1 MQGNASTNSL
11 IFTFGSLLLIC
22 FSVWA
27 TNHQT
32 IPQPFKY
39 SSYFDQENLALQH
52 VLQLPEE
59 SWRPFK
65 DNFYQ
70 VQLDNEEFWQLH
82 KYPILWV
89 KIDIPARIKENK
101 LLLEI
106 VPNTGVDGL
115 LVQNIDDRWQWISA
129 EGRKIDNPKSL
140 PTTYLTFSL
149 DPTTDTKV
157 AYLKLNTSQV
167 YNFSIDVYE
176 PSAWVWETLIR
187 HTFIGMVLGAM
198 LLAFCYNVAIGISA
212 GERLYLIYA
221 AYVASMFFYTIV
233 YQGYLR
239 VYFPDWGGQGIV
251 ARTTVYIVIYCALAF
266 AREFFNLKESGSLLD
281 KITQLT
287 QACIILGL
295 LISLF
300 VNDFYAFVINDT
312 LSIFSICIGFAAG
325 FQALSRGHPLA
336 KLFLFAWSCFL
347 IGSLVWSFVWIGLV
361 KPTAFATN
369 LLLIGT
375 AIEIGLLSLILSYR
389 YSFLKET
396 SESLAQQYKKY
407 LSLSE
412 TDELTGLFNRRGFL
426 KAVEKEINKTTHELV
441 WLVLDI
447 DNFKSFNDKY
457 GHLTGD
463 RLLAEFG
470 SLLKSKT
477 QREELTSKLVV
488 ERSGEVY
495 RRSIVGRMGG
505 EEFAILLVNTSL
517 SQAKLYADRLMK
529 EFAELEVKTDRAEL
543 IKTTLSIGGAPVK
556 SNDTIESAWKRA
568 DARLYEAKSAGR
580 NCAIITL

>member
-1 MQGNASTNSL
+1 MQGNASTNTLTL
-11 IFTFGSLLLIC
+11 ILGFFLLIC

-32 IPQPFKY
+32 FQHTFKY
-39 SSYFDQENLALQH
+39 SSYFDKENLALPH
-52 VLQLPEE
+52 VLQLPQEA
-59 SWRPFK
+59 WQPFH

-70 VQLDNEEFWQLH
+70 VKPDNEEFWQLH
-82 KYPILWV
+82 TYPILWV
-89 KIDIPARIKENK
+89 KIDIPARIKEDK
-101 LLLEI
+101 LLLEV

-140 PTTYLTFSL
+140 PTNYLTFSI

-167 YNFSIDVYE
+167 FNFSIDVYE
-176 PSAWVWETLIR
+176 PSAWVWETLSR
-187 HTFIGMVLGAM
+187 HAFVGMVLGAM

-221 AYVASMFFYTIV
+221 TYVASMFLYTIV

-251 ARTTVYIVIYCALAF
+251 ARTTVYILIYCGLAF
-266 AREFFNLKESGSLLD
+266 VREFFNLRESGSRID
-281 KITQLT
+281 RITQLT

-295 LISLF
+295 LVSLF

-312 LSIFSICIGFAAG
+312 LAILSICIGFAAG
-325 FQALSRGHPLA
+325 FQGLMRGHPLA
-336 KLFLFAWSCFL
+336 KLFLFAWTCFL
-347 IGSLVWSFVWIGLV
+347 IGSLAWSFVWIGLI
-361 KPTAFATN
+361 KPNTFATN

-375 AIEIGLLSLILSYR
+375 AIEIGLLSLVLSYR

-396 SESLAQQYKKY
+396 SESLSKQYKKY

-412 TDELTGLFNRRGFL
+412 TDELTGLLNRRGFL
-426 KAVEKEINKTTHELV
+426 RAVEKEIHKTPNELV

-447 DNFKSFNDKY
+447 DHFKRFNDKY
-457 GHLTGD
+457 GHLSGD

-495 RRSIVGRMGG
+495 RRSVVGRIGG
-505 EEFAILLVNTSL
+505 EEFSILLVNTSL
-517 SQAKLYADRLMK
+517 SQAKLYADRLTK
-529 EFAELEVKTDRAEL
+529 EFAEIEIKSDRGEL
-543 IKTTLSIGGAPVK
+543 IKTTLSIGGTPVK

-580 NCAIITL
+580 DCAVISL